1 MLGTGLGH
9 EFYLSCMERCSTS
22 SAVHVLPFRGY
33 SSLVFA
39 YALNRLLEADFFIFF
54 LIGLFSSALFNN
66 DDTFSLVLCRKFIA
80 CMRACCHSNDF
91 KMLQ

>member
-1 MLGTGLGH
+1 MH
-9 EFYLSCMERCSTS
+9 EFHLSCMERCSAS

-39 YALNRLLEADFFIFF
+39 YALNLIRLPDFFIFF

-66 DDTFSLVLCRKFIA
+66 DDTFSLVLCPKFIA
-80 CMRACCHSNDF
+80 CMRACCHFNDF